1 MDIIFPL
8 IKNHQLKSDMNKK
21 ILINAIISLK
31 IANRP
36 QNIPTFIMDYKI
48 SYVGS
53 RKSVE
58 ARGRIFFFVRRVQN
72 ETLGEVLCLPSV
84 QGEALGEVT
93 RLPSVLCW
101 HSATF

>member
-8 IKNHQLKSDMNKK
+8 IKNHHFMYMQLKSDMNKK

-36 QNIPTFIMDYKI
+36 QNIPTFLMDYKM

-58 ARGRIFFFVRRVQN
+58 AGGGFFFFVRRVPQFYTRRRTVFA
-72 ETLGEVLCLPSV
+72 ECPGLG
-84 QGEALGEVT
+84 T
-93 RLPSVLCW
+93 RRMD
-101 HSATF
+101 TFAEC

>member
-1 MDIIFPL
+1 MYL
-8 IKNHQLKSDMNKK
+8 QLKFDMNKK
-21 ILINAIISLK
+21 IPINAIISLK

-58 ARGRIFFFVRRVQN
+58 ARGRNFFLFA
-72 ETLGEVLCLPSV
+72 ECKM
-84 QGEALGEVT
+84 
-93 RLPSVLCW
+93 
-101 HSATF
+101 